1 MGQPPPFT
9 EMLSRLVHEPSVSCT
24 NPEYDLS
31 NLAVIE
37 LLANWFE
44 DLGFATE
51 ITPLPGQPHKANLI
65 AHAGPVRERLNA
77 NDNSSAGLLLAGH
90 TDTVPCDPNRWTS
103 DPFTTSNRDD
113 RFYGLGTCDMKGFFG
128 IVLDALRERPLRN
141 LQQPLTIV
149 ATSDEE
155 SSMAGARLIQEGAMV
170 RAQAAVIV
178 EPTNLQPIYAHK
190 GIMMLAVR
198 LTGRS
203 GHSSNPALGCNA
215 LDAMHW
221 VMGELLEFRHALA
234 QDHQHPGFEVDVPT
248 LNLGCMHAGDNP
260 NRICGHAELQIDLRL
275 LPGMAAEVVIDAL
288 RRRLETISQRC
299 ATTLELVPLYP
310 PVPALETTRDALLV
324 QHLERIS
331 GRSPGTV
338 AYGTEGPFFHALG
351 MDTVIFGPGSIDQ
364 AHQPNEYL
372 AHDQVNPAVNMIG
385 SLIDQYCGTNSQ

>member
-1 MGQPPPFT
+1 
-9 EMLSRLVHEPSVSCT
+9 
-24 NPEYDLS
+24 
-31 NLAVIE
+31 
-37 LLANWFE
+37 
-44 DLGFATE
+44 
-51 ITPLPGQPHKANLI
+51 
-65 AHAGPVRERLNA
+65 
-77 NDNSSAGLLLAGH
+77 
-90 TDTVPCDPNRWTS
+90 
-103 DPFTTSNRDD
+103 
-113 RFYGLGTCDMKGFFG
+113 
-128 IVLDALRERPLRN
+128 
-141 LQQPLTIV
+141 
-149 ATSDEE
+149 
-155 SSMAGARLIQEGAMV
+155 
-170 RAQAAVIV
+170 
-178 EPTNLQPIYAHK
+178 
-190 GIMMLAVR
+190 
-198 LTGRS
+198 
-203 GHSSNPALGCNA
+203 
-215 LDAMHW
+215 MHW